1 MSASRTKNPAAS
13 LFADAQSVPAARQ
26 RQRRALNPL
35 PDARVVYQG
44 RQFINFCS
52 NDYLGLAQDERI
64 VQALKDAADEY
75 GVGSGASALITG
87 YSGAH
92 EQLEQQLA
100 EFTGYDRALLFSN
113 GYMANLGV
121 ITALADR
128 QTALYIDRLAHAS
141 LIDATRLSRA
151 RYQRYAHNRVDDLA
165 ARLQDDQRQ
174 RRLVVSEGV
183 FSMEGDRAPLI
194 DIAQCCRQQQ
204 ALFYLDD
211 AHGFGVLGEQGRG
224 SRSAHGLDTDA
235 VPLQMATF
243 GKALGVSGAFV
254 AGSDELIETILQHA
268 RTLTYTTAPPPALA
282 RATATA
288 LTIAIAEQWRRDKL
302 EALVQYWRRVA
313 REHELPLLDSDSA
326 IQPLMIGADDAAVA
340 LSAALM
346 EHGLLVGA
354 IRPPTV
360 PEGQARLRIT
370 LTSAHTEADI
380 DQLVQALAAS
390 L

>member
-1 MSASRTKNPAAS
+1 MTR
-13 LFADAQSVPAARQ
+13 R
-26 RQRRALNPL
+26 RQRRTLKPL
-35 PDARVVYQG
+35 PGGRVEYKG
-44 RQFINFCS
+44 RSFINFCS

-64 VQALKDAADEY
+64 VQALKEAADEY
-75 GVGSGASALITG
+75 GVGSGASQLITG
-87 YSGAH
+87 YSEAH

-100 EFTGYDRALLFSN
+100 DFTGYDRALFFSN

-128 QTALYIDRLAHAS
+128 HTSLYLDRLAHAS

-151 RYQRYAHNRVDDLA
+151 RYQRYAHNSVADLM
-165 ARLQDDQRQ
+165 ARLADDQQQ

-194 DIAQCCRQQQ
+194 DIAQCCQQQ
-204 ALFYLDD
+204 KALFYLDD

-224 SRSAHGLDTDA
+224 SRSAQGLDTDA

-254 AGSDELIETILQHA
+254 AGSHELIETILQRS
-268 RTLTYTTAPPPALA
+268 RTLTYSTAPPPALA

-288 LTIAIAEQWRRDKL
+288 LTIVIAEQWRRDKL

-313 REHELPLLDSDSA
+313 HEQELPLLESDTA
-326 IQPLMIGADDAAVA
+326 IQPLLIGADADALAV
-340 LSAALM
+340 SESLM
-346 EHGLLVGA
+346 EHGLLVSA

-360 PEGQARLRIT
+360 PEGEARLRIT
-370 LTSAHTEADI
+370 LTSAHEQADI
-380 DQLVQALAAS
+380 DRLVQALAAS